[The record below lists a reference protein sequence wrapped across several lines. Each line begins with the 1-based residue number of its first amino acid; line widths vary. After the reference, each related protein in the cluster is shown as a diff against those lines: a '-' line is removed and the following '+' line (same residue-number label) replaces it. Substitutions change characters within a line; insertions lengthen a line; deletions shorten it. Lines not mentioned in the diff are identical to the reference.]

1 MTNDRTHFVLIKREG
16 LARDGR
22 ALSALDSAMALLG
35 VGLWPLWEHTRN
47 RKSIRAGAK
56 LAVYLAG
63 QGGQVVATAGARD
76 VTPWSAGL
84 AKRYPLVLDGTPE
97 AAIHLKD
104 VRMLS
109 MPVQVRSRIG
119 ELSFL
124 AGRNTSKWGV
134 AFMGGT
140 RAVCEQDFRVLTT
153 PARLPGVA
161 VCIGCGCDDM
171 HACEEGCWWLRVDR
185 AAQLGVCSSCAAH
198 VSRWDAGDR
207 TLSEESLAEEL

>member
-1 MTNDRTHFVLIKREG
+1 MTNRTHFVLIKREG

-22 ALSALDSAMALLG
+22 ALSALESAKALVDGG
-35 VGLWPLWEHTRN
+35 VWPLWEHTRN
-47 RKSIRAGAK
+47 RKSIGAGAK

-63 QGGQVVATAGARD
+63 HGGKVIATACARD
-76 VTPWSAGL
+76 VTPWSASL
-84 AKRYPLVLDGTPE
+84 ARRYPLVLDGVPG
-97 AAIHLKD
+97 AAIHLQD
-104 VRMLS
+104 VRMLPT
-109 MPVQVRSRIG
+109 PVQVRSRIG

-124 AGRNTSKWGV
+124 VGRNASKWGV

-140 RAVCEQDFRVLTT
+140 RAVSEQDFRVLTT

-185 AAQLGVCSSCAAH
+185 EVQLGVCSSCATH

-207 TLSEESLAEEL
+207 SLSEESLAEDL